1 MQRERYLLAKF
12 INLFLCGV
20 RKIVS
25 RERFRRTR
33 YYGKRILECDEANA
47 EIRDQLLSGRP
58 FLVARFGDAELRAVM
73 YYLENRL
80 HLRRGF
86 PEKIKTV
93 MHRNAGF
100 FPATDENLMRYGALM
115 LDAVAQVD
123 LFAVWYNL
131 MEDYVIHTFGNA
143 RQLAHLEAIE
153 PYLSSDPWSSALR
166 GKKVLVVHPFS
177 DSIEK
182 QYRIHEKLFQD
193 PRVLPDFQLLTYRA
207 VQTNAGGETNYED
220 WFAALEGMFS
230 EIRALD
236 FDVAIVGCGAYGLPL
251 ASMIKGLGKQVI
263 HLAGATQ
270 ILFGIRGARWDARP
284 YMQKFFNAYWIR
296 PSAAERPKHADQ
308 VEGGC
313 YW

>member
-1 MQRERYLLAKF
+1 MQRERYLLAKSR
-12 INLFLCGV
+12 NLFLCGV

-25 RERFRRTR
+25 REHFRRTR
-33 YYGKRILECDEANA
+33 YYGQRIMECDETNDW
-47 EIRDQLLSGRP
+47 IRKRLQSGEP
-58 FLVARFGDAELRAVM
+58 FLVSRFGDAELRAVM
-73 YYLENRL
+73 FYLENEL
-80 HLRRGF
+80 HLREGF

-100 FPATDENLMRYGALM
+100 FPATDENLMRYGKMM
-115 LDAVAQVD
+115 LDAAAQVD

-131 MEDYVIHTFGNA
+131 MEDYVIHTYGNA
-143 RQLAHLEAIE
+143 ERIAHLEAIE
-153 PYLSSDPWSSALR
+153 PYLSKNPWSSALK

-182 QYRIHEKLFQD
+182 QYRVRDQLFSD
-193 PRVLPDFQLLTYRA
+193 PCVLPDFQLLTYRT
-207 VQTNAGGETNYED
+207 VQTNAGGETHYSD

-230 EIRALD
+230 EIRDLH
-236 FDVAIVGCGAYGLPL
+236 FDVAIVGCGSYGMPL
-251 ASMIKGLGKQVI
+251 AAGIKGLGKQVI

-284 YMQKFFNAYWIR
+284 YMQKFFNENWIR
-296 PSAAERPKHADQ
+296 PSAAERPKNADL
-308 VEGGC
+308 VEGAC